1 MKLDNHKC
9 VWSVNADSGLK
20 ENIVSLVLKCVII
33 VLIPIPAQ
41 NAKWDQLMKQEY
53 VYLVLT
59 IVQSVLM
66 EILVPS
72 ATGASPYNKVA
83 LVRKLA
89 KWKIVLCVILVMIPS
104 VYCLSQASLE
114 WKMEKSLNVPSTV
127 LADVTLKIQP
137 NVFHVVQD
145 SS

>member
-1 MKLDNHKC
+1 M
-9 VWSVNADSGLK
+9 NADSGLK
-20 ENIVSLVLKCVII
+20 ENIVSLALKCAII
-33 VLIPIPAQ
+33 VLTPIPAQ
-41 NAKWDQLMKQEY
+41 NANWDQLMKQEY

-59 IVQSVLM
+59 TVQSVLM

-89 KWKIVLCVILVMIPS
+89 KWKIVLCVILVMTPS

-127 LADVTLKIQP
+127 LADVTLKTQP
-137 NVFHVVQD
+137 NAFHVVQD